1 MYNHSKDYLLNYSK
15 DKELWLKYL
24 VNKVILSNG
33 LFKDSDDYISTCYDI
48 LINGT
53 NYEIEDVHEM
63 VQTKKTTKPFCI
75 KELNHISGVNVL
87 KENQKIKFNDNVT
100 ILFGQN
106 GSGKS
111 GYFRILNEICG
122 GNEKKDI
129 IPNIFSS
136 VHKPIEVLIT
146 NNISNDV
153 LSWNNTCRGITLYNK
168 ASVYDTSYMNGLI
181 EPRSTQEALIEPFG
195 LHLFS
200 SLIKYIEQLKQNII
214 DEEIKI
220 KSNLPSIDSSMFTD
234 RIRNVFL
241 NKLLPLDLKT
251 YILDSF
257 SFSDQKNIEELE
269 KKLNSLK
276 SINIETEISL
286 RTQKQLKASNMLSD
300 IKSNNKFIEEKCVL
314 LNSLIENYKSN
325 KLKVEEYQNKI
336 KILNQ
341 IPSIDTD
348 EWKKFIESAEKYNKT
363 IKDNGNVCI
372 YCRNPLNKQS
382 LDLISAYSEY
392 LNNDVIQ
399 NSNAIESGFNKLK
412 DSINIDKVIEIDDVL
427 NEEFEKNGIS
437 ELVNKLNTYVN
448 DQLLKL
454 NDSINNKSEIKF
466 VSFDINI
473 IAEKIDNYIT
483 NIKQEIEKLK
493 DTSDKRKEEVNK
505 IENELTILKEK
516 NSIVHQ
522 KESITKWIN
531 DIEKVKELEKIRTG
545 INTTPISTLSKKAHS
560 KLLTE
565 GLKIN
570 FESELSKLGFT
581 NLDVN
586 LIEAGA
592 SKGIVSTKLVVS
604 KNNKVS
610 DILSEGEQKAVSLAM
625 FLAEI
630 SMRNDISPIILDDPV
645 NSLDHKVMKRFV
657 ERLLELENQ
666 IIIFTHNILFLSY
679 FENSA
684 NCHICKNYSNGCNK
698 NKGKH
703 VYLYDVKEES
713 KTSKGVIMTKAENN
727 SSTYIEL
734 AKNVLDSKELEYER
748 TCAIHLRYA
757 IECLI
762 DEKILLGIEPL
773 KYSGKSNR
781 INWDSLKQLGKN
793 NKLLEC
799 LENSYDR
806 LSGGKTHRG
815 LEELENSL
823 QEYELR
829 EIIDD
834 IEKNI
839 NNS

>member
-325 KLKVEEYQNKI
+325 KLKVEEYQ
-336 KILNQ
+336 
-341 IPSIDTD
+341 
-348 EWKKFIESAEKYNKT
+348 KK
-363 IKDNGNVCI
+363 
-372 YCRNPLNKQS
+372 
-382 LDLISAYSEY
+382 
-392 LNNDVIQ
+392 
-399 NSNAIESGFNKLK
+399 
-412 DSINIDKVIEIDDVL
+412 
-427 NEEFEKNGIS
+427 
-437 ELVNKLNTYVN
+437 
-448 DQLLKL
+448 
-454 NDSINNKSEIKF
+454 
-466 VSFDINI
+466 
-473 IAEKIDNYIT
+473 
-483 NIKQEIEKLK
+483 
-493 DTSDKRKEEVNK
+493 
-505 IENELTILKEK
+505 
-516 NSIVHQ
+516 
-522 KESITKWIN
+522 
-531 DIEKVKELEKIRTG
+531 
-545 INTTPISTLSKKAHS
+545 
-560 KLLTE
+560 
-565 GLKIN
+565 
-570 FESELSKLGFT
+570 
-581 NLDVN
+581 
-586 LIEAGA
+586 
-592 SKGIVSTKLVVS
+592 
-604 KNNKVS
+604 
-610 DILSEGEQKAVSLAM
+610 
-625 FLAEI
+625 
-630 SMRNDISPIILDDPV
+630 
-645 NSLDHKVMKRFV
+645 
-657 ERLLELENQ
+657 
-666 IIIFTHNILFLSY
+666 
-679 FENSA
+679 
-684 NCHICKNYSNGCNK
+684 
-698 NKGKH
+698 
-703 VYLYDVKEES
+703 
-713 KTSKGVIMTKAENN
+713 
-727 SSTYIEL
+727 
-734 AKNVLDSKELEYER
+734 
-748 TCAIHLRYA
+748 
-757 IECLI
+757 
-762 DEKILLGIEPL
+762 
-773 KYSGKSNR
+773 
-781 INWDSLKQLGKN
+781 
-793 NKLLEC
+793 
-799 LENSYDR
+799 
-806 LSGGKTHRG
+806 
-815 LEELENSL
+815 
-823 QEYELR
+823 
-829 EIIDD
+829 
-834 IEKNI
+834 
-839 NNS
+839 